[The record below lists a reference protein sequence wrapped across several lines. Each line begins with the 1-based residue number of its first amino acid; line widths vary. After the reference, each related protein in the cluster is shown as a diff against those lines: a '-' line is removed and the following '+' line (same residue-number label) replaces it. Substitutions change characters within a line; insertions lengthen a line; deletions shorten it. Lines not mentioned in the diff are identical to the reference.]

1 VNGGDQTIALRWFG
15 VAGRRSRAQEA
26 DALVLARVADGDA
39 SALTEL
45 YERYARPLFAFLY
58 RLAGDRGT
66 AEEILQ
72 DTLLAVWRSAGTYR
86 SRSTVSTWLFG
97 VARRQAHNR
106 LRGLPPPFP
115 AEPPDGAEVVD
126 VLPGPEELAVGGDR
140 VQAALARL
148 PLAQREVVV
157 LAFLNDLG
165 HREIAEVLGIPVG
178 TVKSR
183 LHHARTTLRGCL
195 DDRMA

>member
-1 VNGGDQTIALRWFG
+1 MALHRFG
-15 VAGRRSRAQEA
+15 AASRQARARE
-26 DALVLARVADGDA
+26 DDTRVLTRVADGDA

-45 YERYARPLFAFLY
+45 YERYARPLFAFIY

-72 DTLLAVWRSAGTYR
+72 DTLLAVWRSASTYQGR
-86 SRSTVSTWLFG
+86 SSVSTWLFG

-106 LRGLPPPFP
+106 LRGVPPPP
-115 AEPPDGAEVVD
+115 AAEPSDRADP
-126 VLPGPEELAVGGDR
+126 LPGPEELAVGDDR
-140 VQAALARL
+140 VRAALARL

-157 LAFLNDLG
+157 LSFLNDLS
-165 HREIAEVLGIPVG
+165 HREIAEVLEIPVG

-183 LHHARTTLRGCL
+183 LHHARATLRGCV
-195 DDRMA
+195 DEQTS

>member
-1 VNGGDQTIALRWFG
+1 MNEGAEGMALRWF
-15 VAGRRSRAQEA
+15 AGTARRSRAPVE
-26 DALVLARVADGDA
+26 DETVLARVADGDA
-39 SALTEL
+39 AALGEL
-45 YERYARPLFAFLY
+45 YERYSRPLFAFLF

-86 SRSTVSTWLFG
+86 SRSSVSTWLFG

-106 LRGLPPPFP
+106 LRGLPPPLP
-115 AEPPDGAEVVD
+115 ADPADGADPV
-126 VLPGPEELAVGGDR
+126 PGPEELAVGGDR
-140 VQAALARL
+140 VQQTLARL

-157 LAFLNDLG
+157 LAYLNDLG
-165 HREIAEVLGIPVG
+165 HQEIADILAIPVG

-183 LHHARTTLRGCL
+183 LHHARATLRGCI
-195 DDRMA
+195 DARVD

>member
-1 VNGGDQTIALRWFG
+1 MDGGDQTIALRWFG
-15 VAGRRSRAQEA
+15 VAGRRSRAQEG

-72 DTLLAVWRSAGTYR
+72 DTLLAVWRSAGTYQN
-86 SRSTVSTWLFG
+86 RSTVSTWLFG

-106 LRGLPPPFP
+106 LRGLPPPLP
-115 AEPPDGAEVVD
+115 AEPPDGTDVVD
-126 VLPGPEELAVGGDR
+126 VLPGPEELAV
-140 VQAALARL
+140 AATGCRRRWHGCHWHNARSSSS
-148 PLAQREVVV
+148 P
-157 LAFLNDLG
+157 F
-165 HREIAEVLGIPVG
+165 
-178 TVKSR
+178 S
-183 LHHARTTLRGCL
+183 TT
-195 DDRMA
+195 

>member
-1 VNGGDQTIALRWFG
+1 MDGGAEGMASRRFT
-15 VAGRRSRAQEA
+15 VAGRRARARQEE
-26 DALVLARVADGDA
+26 ALVLARVADGDA
-39 SALTEL
+39 GALTEL
-45 YERYARPLFAFLY
+45 YERYSGPLSAFLY

-86 SRSTVSTWLFG
+86 SRSAVSTWLFG

-106 LRGLPPPFP
+106 LRGVPPPLA
-115 AEPPDGAEVVD
+115 AEPPDGAD
-126 VLPGPEELAVGGDR
+126 PLPGPEELAVGGER

-157 LAFLNDLG
+157 LSFLNDLS
-165 HREIAEVLGIPVG
+165 HQEISEVLGIPVG

-183 LHHARTTLRGCL
+183 LHHARATLRGCI
-195 DDRMA
+195 DERMA

>member
-1 VNGGDQTIALRWFG
+1 MDGRVEDVA
-15 VAGRRSRAQEA
+15 AGRARGRWERAWGRGE
-26 DALVLARVADGDA
+26 DARVLARVADGDA
-39 SALTEL
+39 RALGEL
-45 YERYARPLFAFLY
+45 YERHAAPLFGFLH

-72 DTLLAVWRSAGTYR
+72 DTLLAVWRSAATYEGR
-86 SRSTVSTWLFG
+86 SSVTTWLFG

-106 LRGLPPPFP
+106 LRGISPPAA
-115 AEPPDGAEVVD
+115 AEPYERADTV
-126 VLPGPEELAVGGDR
+126 PGPEELAVGADR
-140 VQAALARL
+140 VQGALVRL

-165 HREIAEVLGIPVG
+165 HQEIAEILGIPVG

-183 LHHARTTLRGCL
+183 LHHARATLRGVL
-195 DDRMA
+195 R